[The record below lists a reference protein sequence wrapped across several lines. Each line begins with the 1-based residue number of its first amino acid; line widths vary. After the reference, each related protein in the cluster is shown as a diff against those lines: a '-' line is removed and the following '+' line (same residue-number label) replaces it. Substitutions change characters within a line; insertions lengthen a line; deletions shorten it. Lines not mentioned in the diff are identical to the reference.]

1 MSQFK
6 KSLGRNMTNN
16 KITDFRMNRRTFVKM
31 AATAAGFVA
40 LGRYT
45 KLGSI
50 ASAAPVTLTP
60 YTDPLFIPPVLN
72 GASGS
77 ELSISMDVHSNHSF
91 HSALPPAQATW
102 GYGGAPF
109 LGPTIEAKKGIPT
122 SVRFI
127 NNIPDSPHPT
137 NAVDSAFLMGM
148 ETMHPVRLIPHLHGG
163 FSAPQFDGHPQ
174 AWYTQ
179 SGVHGEHY
187 YSSAS
192 AVPPAAPNEAVLEYS
207 NEQDAANIW
216 YHDHGMGITRLNVY
230 MGLAGEYFVRDD
242 NDTGVPGSGLNIP
255 KGNYEVPIV
264 IQDRMLDLDN
274 ASPTFGSL
282 VYPVKP
288 AGNDCVN
295 KVWLPEFFGDIPVVN
310 GTAWPYLNV
319 EPRRYRLRLLDGSN
333 ARFYQLWFEKQG
345 TTPVTLPFYVIGME
359 QGLMPKPMKLNTILM
374 APGERADIIIDFTG
388 LANGTQIILKNR
400 APAPYPMGGDVP
412 IPEIMKFVVQ
422 DNPAS
427 PADTT
432 DLPSNIAG
440 WPAFTS
446 IIPSTYTWATP
457 IPEASP
463 GVLLPTREIV
473 LKEQLETCSLG
484 QIPLRVLLNNKYF
497 RDPTEETPAQNTTEV
512 WQYINLTPDAHP
524 MHMHLVKF
532 QVVSRQFFNYSAYNT
547 AWQAWLLDP
556 VANPKPVLSSYL
568 FGRPQKPANEE
579 RGFKDTAKAFPGQ
592 VLRVI
597 ARFDIP
603 PGSLPLNQYA
613 TNGAVNLPEWNYYN
627 YVHHCHIIEHEDNEM
642 MRPFGVIPVPP

>member
-1 MSQFK
+1 MK
-6 KSLGRNMTNN
+6 NN
-16 KITDFRMNRRTFVKM
+16 DLCMDRRTFVKM
-31 AATAAGFVA
+31 AATVAGFVA
-40 LGRYT
+40 LGRYS
-45 KLGSI
+45 KLGGI
-50 ASAAPVTLTP
+50 ASAAPITLTP
-60 YTDPLFIPPVLN
+60 YTDPLFIPPVLD
-72 GASGS
+72 GAGGS
-77 ELSISMDVHSNHSF
+77 ELSISMDVYSNHSF
-91 HSALPPAQATW
+91 HSVLPPAKATW

-109 LGPTIEAKKGIPT
+109 LGPTIEAKKGVPT

-127 NNIPDSPHPT
+127 NNIPDNPHPT
-137 NAVDSAFLMGM
+137 NAVDTAFLMGM
-148 ETMHPVRLIPHLHGG
+148 ETMHDVRLIPHLHGG

-174 AWYTQ
+174 AWFTQ
-179 SGVHGEHY
+179 SGAHGEHY

-192 AVPPAAPNEAVLEYS
+192 ATAAANEAVLEYT
-207 NEQDAANIW
+207 NDQDATNIW

-230 MGLAGEYFVRDD
+230 MGLAGEYFVRD
-242 NDTGVPGSGLNIP
+242 NYDTGIPGLGLNIP

-264 IQDRMLDLDN
+264 IQDRMLDLDDL
-274 ASPTFGSL
+274 SPTYGSL

-288 AGNDCVN
+288 AGNDCIN
-295 KVWLPEFFGDIPVVN
+295 KVWLPEFFGDIPIVN

-345 TTPVTLPFYVIGME
+345 TTPVTMPFYLIGME

-388 LANGTQIILKNR
+388 LANGTAIILKNR

-422 DNPAS
+422 ANPAS
-427 PADTT
+427 PPDSTAV
-432 DLPSNIAG
+432 PPAIPG

-446 IIPSTYTWATP
+446 LIPPTYNWTTP
-457 IPEASP
+457 APAGI
-463 GVLLPTREIV
+463 PTRDIV

-484 QIPLRVLLNNKYF
+484 EIPLRVLLNNKFF
-497 RDPTEETPAQNTTEV
+497 RDPIEETPTQNTVEI

-532 QVVSRQFFNYSAYNT
+532 QVLNRQMINHVKYFAD
-547 AWQAWLLDP
+547 WQAWLNG
-556 VANPKPVLSSYL
+556 VGARPVLNNYL
-568 FGRPQKPANEE
+568 LGRPIRPTAEE
-579 RGFKDTAKAFPGQ
+579 TGYKDTAKAFPAQ

-597 ARFDIP
+597 SKFDIP
-603 PGSLPLNQYA
+603 KGSMVLSEYA
-613 TNGAVNLPEWNYYN
+613 TGNENTGPERDYYN

-642 MRPFGVIPVPP
+642 MRPFGVIPVP